1 MMGRVLGFVGL
12 LIVLAAGFY
21 FYKQQAAG
29 PDGAAA
35 TPKATIDLAG
45 VKSDLLMLANAER
58 GQLALDGKY
67 ATLDELV
74 AKGSV
79 SAGRTRRPPYSYS
92 AEVNGAA
99 GFRITAT
106 YGGPPD
112 QGAPQRVSIDES
124 MQIRTE

>member
-1 MMGRVLGFVGL
+1 MGRAFTFVGL
-12 LIVLAAGFY
+12 LVVLGVGFY
-21 FYKQQAAG
+21 FYTHQTAG
-29 PDGAAA
+29 PEGAA

-58 GQLALDGKY
+58 GQLALEGKY

-106 YGGPPD
+106 YEGPPD
-112 QGAPQRVSIDES
+112 QGAPQHVSIDES

>member
-1 MMGRVLGFVGL
+1 MGRALSFVGL
-12 LIVLAAGFY
+12 LIVLGIGLY
-21 FYKQQAAG
+21 FYTQQAAG
-29 PDGAAA
+29 PEGAAP
-35 TPKATIDLAG
+35 TPKAAVDLAG

-58 GQLALDGKY
+58 GQLALEGKY

-92 AEVNGAA
+92 AEVDGAT
-99 GFRITAT
+99 GFRIVAT
-106 YGGPPD
+106 YEGPAG
-112 QGAPQRVSIDES
+112 QGAPQHVSIDET